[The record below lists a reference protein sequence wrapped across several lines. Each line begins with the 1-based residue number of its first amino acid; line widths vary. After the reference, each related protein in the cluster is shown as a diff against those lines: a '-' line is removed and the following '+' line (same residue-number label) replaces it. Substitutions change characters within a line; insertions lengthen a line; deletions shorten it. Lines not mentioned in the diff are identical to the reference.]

1 MNNKSVGEGKN
12 ATTYKL
18 SLRYQ
23 PTNTW
28 LIRGSYGTGF
38 KAPSML
44 AIAQPLV
51 SAGVTNNWACPFPGT
66 DYCKPGI
73 AQYDRLTGGNAELK
87 PEKSKQ
93 FSIGTRYEPTAD
105 FSVGFDLWD
114 VEMRDQ
120 VSSVSQQLAFGD
132 PAKYAQL
139 FTLSKEVATGNS
151 YWAFKDL
158 AINIGKAH
166 NRGIDWDLTG
176 RQKLGF
182 GTLTGNISGTYMLV
196 SNFTKPGTD
205 NQWDTDLGK
214 FSIYN
219 SVGFR
224 NIMSATTTLETGKL
238 TNSLSFNYRSGYQ
251 DAPATVRNL
260 GTGKDESITLHVPS
274 YTTVD
279 WQGRYEY
286 SKKVELRAGI
296 KNLFNRVPPMS
307 LQSAGGGQQAGY
319 DARYTDSFL
328 RTLYVTGKYK
338 F

>member
-1 MNNKSVGEGKN
+1 
-12 ATTYKL
+12 
-18 SLRYQ
+18 
-23 PTNTW
+23 
-28 LIRGSYGTGF
+28 
-38 KAPSML
+38 
-44 AIAQPLV
+44 
-51 SAGVTNNWACPFPGT
+51 
-66 DYCKPGI
+66 
-73 AQYDRLTGGNAELK
+73 
-87 PEKSKQ
+87 
-93 FSIGTRYEPTAD
+93 
-105 FSVGFDLWD
+105 
-114 VEMRDQ
+114 
-120 VSSVSQQLAFGD
+120 
-132 PAKYAQL
+132 
-139 FTLSKEVATGNS
+139 
-151 YWAFKDL
+151 
-158 AINIGKAH
+158 
-166 NRGIDWDLTG
+166 
-176 RQKLGF
+176 
-182 GTLTGNISGTYMLV
+182 MLV

-224 NIMSATTTLETGKL
+224 NIMSATTTLETGKF